1 MEASIR
7 KCTKIY
13 RNCRC
18 KYRNS
23 TNKLIEEEE
32 ISILEGTD
40 QLYLKDI
47 KKKIIPRE
55 QRSVGRNLSNKKNWK
70 WLEIIL

>member
-23 TNKLIEEEE
+23 TNKLIEEE

-40 QLYLKDI
+40 QLYQKDI

-55 QRSVGRNLSNKKNWK
+55 QRSAGRNLSNKKIEND
-70 WLEIIL
+70 